1 MSLETSPEGGDV
13 HSIRQL
19 ELHLG
24 GCRHLTILPS
34 EQGLSFVFRVVR
46 KAGDGGKRRVD
57 TARVPAEHI
66 ECTIAESFCYF
77 LSGSPRKR
85 RPAPAWTTWLDHE
98 GALALATVGGGQ
110 TDFIVV
116 TSKSGVLELWGGGPG
131 GAAGRAG
138 GGGGRGGGGAA

>member
-1 MSLETSPEGGDV
+1 MSLETSPVGGVV
-13 HSIRQL
+13 HSICQF

-34 EQGLSFVFRVVR
+34 EQGPPIAIRVVR

-85 RPAPAWTTWLDHE
+85 RPAPAWTTWLDHD
-98 GALALATVGGGQ
+98 GALALATGGGGQ
-110 TDFIVV
+110 TDIIVD
-116 TSKSGVLELWGGGPG
+116 TSKTGDLELCDGEPNK
-131 GAAGRAG
+131 ASFRAVCVV
-138 GGGGRGGGGAA
+138 